1 MEDLCENTQV
11 MKIYDFFYHTQ
22 FGVKENEQTKNIL
35 YLEECVVMGR
45 REAGGAGS
53 DPRLP

>member
-1 MEDLCENTQV
+1 MISFI
-11 MKIYDFFYHTQ
+11 MQ

-53 DPRLP
+53 DPRASLSSASLDNLG

>member
-1 MEDLCENTQV
+1 
-11 MKIYDFFYHTQ
+11 MKIYNFFYHTQ

-35 YLEECVVMGR
+35 YPEECVVMGR

-53 DPRLP
+53 DSRASLSSASLDNLG

>member
-1 MEDLCENTQV
+1 